1 MVYESPVVDDARID
15 VAGLLSALG
24 RKMPRIIA
32 VTLAL
37 LAITFVILMFVP
49 RTYEGT
55 AAVLVEPRQSAA
67 GQNSGDARLNIFA
80 TNPAGVVANQIQLI
94 KSPDTLMRVIDELD
108 LRSDPE
114 FSGAEEGGF
123 ELGALLPQLGRRD
136 ETPASVEA
144 TVLEALTKRLSVSQQ
159 PQSAVISITV
169 SSRDP
174 QRAAE
179 IANAVAKAHVE
190 RRAGLSLSDNVE
202 TSGWLLEEIDRLRVS
217 VGEAERAVADF
228 KVANDLY
235 IGQGNT
241 SLLDQRLST
250 IASQISAAQEQRSN
264 AEKRAALI
272 RSVVGRNQP
281 VESLVDVQSSPV
293 VQQLSQ
299 EKARIQG
306 ELAQRSATLLNSHP
320 TMRALNAQMG
330 ELNAQVRAE
339 AQRIAAA
346 LEGEA
351 QIYTDQEAT
360 LRAEFETAKTTA
372 STATIDTVTLDSL
385 QREAKSQRDL
395 LEAYLLRYNASSAR
409 VDINSELPDVRVVTA
424 AAATSAPAS
433 PKTSLLMIGVAFAS
447 IFGQIGAAI
456 FGELVSGRSVVSVR
470 ATTGQ
475 SEAEAHTQDEAMSE
489 PVDELA
495 HRISTLQEH
504 DQPANAAEEIRRA
517 VEPRERP
524 GTVDLDAV
532 REMVRMLLAEAE
544 ASKANSAGA
553 SKSEDASTDSF
564 GVDVQDAIAASLGT
578 NLDKGLI
585 RYDELVADLVLGRTN
600 LLLLTDHGDDE
611 GGEHLAEVLVADA
624 LSKGLSVAL
633 VDAGSG
639 KVTASL
645 GLSDLSHGEAR
656 FGDVVQKSP
665 DNSFAEVAWGRHTS
679 LDRSSPRPVTLVEA
693 LTDIYE
699 VVVVLT
705 GEMNRQSMLLEFAQ
719 SGGRVVLVVGHN
731 GELSSAFAA
740 RQRLLE
746 TGLTSVEVAAVNKPV
761 AA

>member
-15 VAGLLSALG
+15 VTGLLSAIG
-24 RKMPRIIA
+24 RKLPRIVA

-37 LAITFVILMFVP
+37 LTVTFVILMFVP

-55 AAVLVEPRQSAA
+55 AAVLVEPRLSAS
-67 GQNSGDARLNIFA
+67 GQNSGDARINIFA

-94 KSPDTLMRVIDELD
+94 KSPDTLLRVIDELD

-114 FSGAEEGGF
+114 FNGAGDGGF
-123 ELGALLPQLGRRD
+123 ELGALLPQLGRRA

-144 TVLEALTKRLSVSQQ
+144 AVLEVLTKSLSVSQQ
-159 PQSAVISITV
+159 PQSAVITITV
-169 SSRDP
+169 SSRIP
-174 QRAAE
+174 ERAAQ
-179 IANAVAKAHVE
+179 IANAIAKAHVE
-190 RRAGLSLSDNVE
+190 RRAGLSLSDNAE
-202 TSGWLLEEIDRLRVS
+202 TSGWLLEEIDRLRTS

-250 IASQISAAQEQRSN
+250 IAGQISGAQEQRSN

-272 RSVVGRNQP
+272 RDVVGRNQP

-320 TMRALNAQMG
+320 TMRALNAQIG

-346 LEGEA
+346 LEAEG
-351 QIYTDQEAT
+351 QIYTDQEAS
-360 LRAEFETAKTTA
+360 LRADFEMAKNTA

-395 LEAYLLRYNASSAR
+395 LEAYLLRYNASSTR

-424 AAATSAPAS
+424 AAATSSPAS
-433 PKTSLLMIGVAFAS
+433 PKTSLVMIAVAFAS
-447 IFGQIGAAI
+447 VFGQIGAAI
-456 FGELVSGRSVVSVR
+456 FGELVSGRSVVSSGAKAGHFGVPER
-470 ATTGQ
+470 SFA
-475 SEAEAHTQDEAMSE
+475 E
-489 PVDELA
+489 PVQGTDGDLA
-495 HRISTLQEH
+495 HHIASLQH
-504 DQPANAAEEIRRA
+504 PARAATDADNFVVAPETA
-517 VEPRERP
+517 PAAAA
-524 GTVDLDAV
+524 VDLESV

-544 ASKANSAGA
+544 NNNTQKV
-553 SKSEDASTDSF
+553 EASTGEDTSIERF
-564 GVDVQDAIAASLGT
+564 GFSEREPQAAPIEQ
-578 NLDKGLI
+578 GLI

-600 LLLLTDHGDDE
+600 LLLLTDHGAE
-611 GGEHLAEVLVADA
+611 QGGEHLAEILVADA

-639 KVTASL
+639 NATVPL
-645 GLSDLSHGEAR
+645 GLTDLTHGEAR
-656 FGDVVQKSP
+656 FGDVVQKSA
-665 DNSFAEVAWGRHTS
+665 DNSFAEVAWGRHTT
-679 LDRSSPRPVTLVEA
+679 LDRTSPRPVTLVEA

-699 VVVVLT
+699 VVVVLAGDAT
-705 GEMNRQSMLLEFAQ
+705 DQSMLTDFAQ
-719 SGGRVVLVVGHN
+719 LGGRVVLVVGRN
-731 GELSSAFAA
+731 SELSSAFAS
-740 RQRLLE
+740 RQKLLE
-746 TGLTSVEVAAVNKPV
+746 AGLTSVEVAAVTKPV

>member
-1 MVYESPVVDDARID
+1 MVYESPVVEDGRID
-15 VAGLLSALG
+15 VAGLLSAIG
-24 RKMPRIIA
+24 RKLPRIIA

-37 LAITFVILMFVP
+37 LAVTFVILMFVP
-49 RTYEGT
+49 RTYDGT
-55 AAVLVEPRQSAA
+55 AAVLVEPRQSAS
-67 GQNSGDARLNIFA
+67 GQNSSDARINIFA

-94 KSPDTLMRVIDELD
+94 KSPDTLMRVINDLD

-114 FSGAEEGGF
+114 FAGSDEGGF
-123 ELGALLPQLGRRD
+123 DLGALLPQLGRRA
-136 ETPASVEA
+136 ETPASVDA

-159 PQSAVISITV
+159 PQSAVITITV
-169 SSRDP
+169 SSRNP

-179 IANAVAKAHVE
+179 IANAIAKAHVE
-190 RRAGLSLSDNVE
+190 RRAGLSLSDNAE
-202 TSGWLLEEIDRLRVS
+202 TSGWLLEEIDRLRTS

-250 IASQISAAQEQRSN
+250 IAAQISTAQEQRSN

-272 RSVVGRNQP
+272 REVVGRNQP

-351 QIYTDQEAT
+351 QIYTDQEAA
-360 LRAEFETAKTTA
+360 LRAEFETAKTSA

-395 LEAYLLRYNASSAR
+395 LEAYLLRYNASSTR

-424 AAATSAPAS
+424 ASASSSPSS
-433 PKTSLLMIGVAFAS
+433 PKTSLIMIGVAFAS

-456 FGELVSGRSVVSVR
+456 FGELVSGRSVLSVR
-470 ATTGQ
+470 AAKEKLGV
-475 SEAEAHTQDEAMSE
+475 DE
-489 PVDELA
+489 PVSAEPAQERDHELA
-495 HRISTLQEH
+495 HHIASLQTS
-504 DQPANAAEEIRRA
+504 
-517 VEPRERP
+517 VEPADEPLDGGSRVQAQERAAA
-524 GTVDLDAV
+524 VDLAAV
-532 REMVRMLLAEAE
+532 REMVRTLLAEAE
-544 ASKANSAGA
+544 AGKASSAVTHANEDTITERFGFGEPA
-553 SKSEDASTDSF
+553 PATPSENTD
-564 GVDVQDAIAASLGT
+564 LET
-578 NLDKGLI
+578 GLI

-600 LLLLTDHGDDE
+600 LLLLTDHGDDH
-611 GGEHLAEVLVADA
+611 GGEHLAEILVADA

-656 FGDVVQKSP
+656 FGDVVQKSA
-665 DNSFAEVAWGRHTS
+665 DNSFAEVAWGRHTT
-679 LDRSSPRPVTLVEA
+679 LDRTSPRPVTLVEA

-705 GEMNRQSMLLEFAQ
+705 GQMGRQSMLLDFAQ
-719 SGGRVVLVVGHN
+719 TGGRVVLVVGHN
-731 GELSSAFAA
+731 RELTSAFSA

-746 TGLTSVEVAAVNKPV
+746 TGLASVEVAAVNKPV